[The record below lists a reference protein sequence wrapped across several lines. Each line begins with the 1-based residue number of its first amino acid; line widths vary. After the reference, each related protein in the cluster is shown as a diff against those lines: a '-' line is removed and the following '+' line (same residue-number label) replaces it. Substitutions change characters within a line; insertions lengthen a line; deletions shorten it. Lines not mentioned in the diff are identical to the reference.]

1 MAEYYVFA
9 GDYKTGMDRY
19 YEPASMGSFEMPI
32 NKIGISTPPMKD
44 QLESLKAR
52 IFQGASKV
60 ELGFM
65 GMQKG
70 SMGQG
75 AVTPEMYGAE
85 EREAIRDLAKINRV
99 ELTTHAAP
107 GAVGAAGF
115 DQRQGKFSEEH
126 QKLVVDEIKR
136 TIEFAADTAGGGPV
150 VVHTGEWHRPLFD
163 IEKSEKYKEKFEAYP
178 KEKEK
183 EAVYLVDE
191 KTGQLTGI
199 PRDIEVFQPITDEKT
214 GEYKYE
220 KDGTVMMEKLNYDQL
235 LEKSKKVYPDLTPDK
250 ALFRFYQDTN
260 IRRAKAE
267 MTRFLDEKERY
278 QHVYEKLRQQQDYW
292 SELEKSTPR
301 EKQDIVRKSFE
312 EALQIPLKE
321 GMSIKEAIGGRMKE
335 IKRNLEWVD
344 EISIQAKQTY
354 ENINETMK
362 RIKPIEDVGIKKT
375 ASAISDMALYAY
387 DVERMKKLEKP
398 LYISPENI
406 FPEGYGSHPQ
416 ELKRII
422 LESRKDM
429 VDKLKAR
436 GIKEEQAEKIAEE
449 HVKATFD
456 IGHAYT
462 WRKFFK
468 GSDPT
473 NIEKTNKEF
482 KEWVMDNVKDLL
494 KSKVIGR
501 AHISDNFGY
510 YDEHVTPGQGIVP
523 IKEFVEELKKAKV
536 TDVIVEPAHQDI
548 KALLGAWE
556 HFGSSIYT
564 ALMPWGGRDRW
575 SDIQHSYF
583 GRTAGPNYIVGDIRP
598 SEEWTLWS
606 QTPLE

>member
-406 FPEGYGSHPQ
+406 FPEGYGRHPQ